1 VQNYIADSCVWI
13 DFFKNDRHYETIINL
28 IKNDNLYM
36 NGIVLAETIPSSK
49 KRNEIKTIQT
59 LSLIKKVPL
68 SIDWDEISDIKYL
81 SIKNGINDIGLLD
94 IAIAQNAKQN
104 NMGIFSTDKHFK
116 LLQKIYDFELKEQ

>member
-1 VQNYIADSCVWI
+1 MQNYIADSCVWI

>member
-1 VQNYIADSCVWI
+1 MQNYIADSCVWI

-68 SIDWDEISDIKYL
+68 SIDWDEISEIKYL

-116 LLQKIYDFELKEQ
+116 LLQKVYDFELKEQ

>member
-13 DFFKNDRHYETIINL
+13 DFFKNDRHYETIINM

-36 NGIVLAETIPSSK
+36 NNIVLAETIPSSK

-68 SIDWDEISDIKYL
+68 SIDWDEVSEIKYL
-81 SIKNGINDIGLLD
+81 CIKNGINDIGLLD

-104 NMGIFSTDKHFK
+104 NMGVFSTDKHFK
-116 LLQKIYDFELKEQ
+116 LLQKVYDFELKEQ